1 MNRDDLRLDIKF
13 MMANNLIEIINLR
26 DEKNICSRELSLS
39 IDYETYDK
47 LIEKLNNKGFSMEEM
62 EGLLKSLKNDSEY
75 LNYTYN
81 MI

>member
-47 LIEKLNNKGFSMEEM
+47 LIEKLNDKGFSIEEM
-62 EGLLKSLKNDSEY
+62 ERLLEY
-75 LNYTYN
+75 LRNDFEYLDYTYKAV
-81 MI
+81 